1 MPIFVLLLP
10 GRIVVAVRGY
20 SGVFVYSVGVGGVRA
35 CVVCIVVCYMH
46 VYAYFWIPRFPVF
59 PGSLPRFPT
68 AWGRRVGVGGVG
80 GGGSGGNKGTC
91 RPGNWET

>member
-1 MPIFVLLLP
+1 
-10 GRIVVAVRGY
+10 
-20 SGVFVYSVGVGGVRA
+20 VGGVRA

-46 VYAYFWIPRFPVF
+46 VYAYFRIPRFPVF

-80 GGGSGGNKGTC
+80 GGGLVGMREPIDLGIGEHKGNRGT
-91 RPGNWET
+91 WE